1 MINVE
6 KQVQY
11 WLTGADEELLNAKV
25 MIDNKR
31 LVGGMFFCHLC
42 IEKILKAIV
51 VNITKDHPSRT
62 HNLSWLADTANIK
75 FNEEQLKLVGT
86 LQLYQLGRTL
96 SGVLSQR
103 T

>member
-1 MINVE
+1 MQFEHEGKIFYYFANFDVGMINIE

-42 IEKILKAIV
+42 IE
-51 VNITKDHPSRT
+51 
-62 HNLSWLADTANIK
+62 
-75 FNEEQLKLVGT
+75 
-86 LQLYQLGRTL
+86 
-96 SGVLSQR
+96 
-103 T
+103 